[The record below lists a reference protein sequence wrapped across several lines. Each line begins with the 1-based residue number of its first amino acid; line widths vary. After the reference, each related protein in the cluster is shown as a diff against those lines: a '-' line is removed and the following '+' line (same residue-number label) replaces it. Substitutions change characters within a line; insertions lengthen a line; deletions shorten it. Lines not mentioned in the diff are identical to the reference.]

1 VSAPEP
7 ALAERFRADC
17 LALAAQ
23 APTPDAPL
31 ALAVSGGPD
40 SMALLLLACTAFP
53 GAVIVATVDHRL
65 RADSVD
71 EAEMVARYC
80 RSRDVPHTTLAPDM
94 PIAGASLQA
103 QARAAR
109 YALLVEWA
117 QGVGAAALATAHQAD
132 DQAETFLMRA
142 TRGAGLAGLA
152 GIRASRPEGGI
163 QLVRPLLEWR
173 RAELRAIVRRA
184 EAPFVDDP
192 ANLDLRH
199 DRTRFRRLLE
209 ANEWLDA
216 PNIARAAAHLAEVE
230 SEIEA
235 TLDALW
241 VTRLRAVPEGE
252 CAIDVTGLPRE
263 LRRRLVRRAIGV
275 VREKSGIERPAWS
288 DASNV
293 ESLLDALGTG
303 HRVTLAGVQAMP
315 KREIWRFRAAPPRR
329 SH

>member
-1 VSAPEP
+1 VSAPDA

-17 LALAAQ
+17 LALMAN

-40 SMALLLLACTAFP
+40 SMALLVLAHAAFP
-53 GAVIVATVDHRL
+53 GVVTVATVDHQL
-65 RADSVD
+65 RTDSAD
-71 EAEMVARYC
+71 EAAMVTRYC
-80 RSRDVPHTTLAPDM
+80 RELGAPHTTLAPDA
-94 PIAGASLQA
+94 PITGASLQA

-117 QGVGAAALATAHQAD
+117 HGAGATALATAHQAD

-142 TRGAGLAGLA
+142 ARGAGLAGLA
-152 GIRASRPEGGI
+152 GIRASRPEGEI

-192 ANLDLRH
+192 ANLDPRH

-216 PNIARAAAHLAEVE
+216 PSIARAAAHLAEVE

-241 VTRLRAVPEGE
+241 DTRVRAAPEGE
-252 CAIDVTGLPRE
+252 CAIDVAGLPRE
-263 LRRRLVRRAIGV
+263 LRRRLARRAIGA
-275 VREKSGIERPAWS
+275 VREETGIERPAWS

-303 HRVTLAGVQAMP
+303 HRVTLAGIQGTP
-315 KREIWRFRAAPPRR
+315 KGEIWRFRAAPPRR